1 MPYIP
6 VPNDDSDD
14 DYAFTYIYT
23 SSPSS
28 SSSSSNNDDED
39 PPPPHID
46 MCWYCGAALAPVY
59 AAYYSARY
67 PGSFLCPDCLFPN

>member
-14 DYAFTYIYT
+14 IYAFTYIYT
-23 SSPSS
+23 TSS
-28 SSSSSNNDDED
+28 SSSSSSDNDDED

-59 AAYYSARY
+59 TAYYSARY
-67 PGSFLCPDCLFPN
+67 SGSFLCPDCLFPN